1 MTWLLTFMKPS
12 DFIGLIERSVF
23 ANADSLDLVRRL
35 LVIQKVMI
43 SRIGVK
49 IPFNP
54 GPTLKSPSLGQGNG
68 LDFQSLLKGK
78 LEEFQP
84 LERMIIQVLSQALD
98 SLLAQGDPKNGE
110 TFLAP
115 PLFFPS
121 EENTGPQIQDPLSK
135 IETPVEPSESLQK
148 KQDFDR
154 IVQEAGEKYGVESSL
169 IRAVIQTESSG
180 NPLAVSPAGAQGLMQ
195 LMPKT
200 AAELGVRDSF
210 DPAQNITGGTR
221 YLRRL
226 LDRYQ
231 GDRKLALA
239 AYNWG
244 MGNVENRLEA
254 MPRETR
260 KYILKVEDLYHRF
273 STA

>member
-1 MTWLLTFMKPS
+1 MF
-12 DFIGLIERSVF
+12 
-23 ANADSLDLVRRL
+23 SLDLVRSL
-35 LVIQKVMI
+35 LTIQKVMI
-43 SRIGVK
+43 SK
-49 IPFNP
+49 ISARVALSPEP
-54 GPTLKSPSLGQGNG
+54 EAKSLSSGQGNG
-68 LDFQSLLKGK
+68 LDFHALLKGK

-84 LERMIIQVLSQALD
+84 LDRMIIEVLSGVLD
-98 SLLAQGDPKNGE
+98 SLLAQGESKNGE

-121 EENTGPQIQDPLSK
+121 KENGGLQIQKSHSEFEVPL
-135 IETPVEPSESLQK
+135 EPSENLQK
-148 KQDFDR
+148 QQDFDR

-169 IRAVIQTESSG
+169 IKAVIQTESSG

-200 AAELGVRDSF
+200 AVELGVRDPF
-210 DPAQNITGGTR
+210 DPAQNILGGTY

-244 MGNVENRLEA
+244 MGNVENRLES

-260 KYILKVEDLYHRF
+260 NYILKVENLYQTYLR
-273 STA
+273 A

>member
-1 MTWLLTFMKPS
+1 
-12 DFIGLIERSVF
+12 
-23 ANADSLDLVRRL
+23 
-35 LVIQKVMI
+35 MI
-43 SRIGVK
+43 TRIDAK

-68 LDFQSLLKGK
+68 LDFQSLLKEK
-78 LEEFQP
+78 LEDFQP

-98 SLLAQGDPKNGE
+98 SLLAQGDSMNGGA
-110 TFLAP
+110 FLAP
-115 PLFFPS
+115 PLFLPMEKDAS
-121 EENTGPQIQDPLSK
+121 PQIQESLSK
-135 IETPVEPSESLQK
+135 METPAKPSGNLQI

-180 NPLAVSPAGAQGLMQ
+180 NPLAVSRVGAQGLMQ

-200 AAELGVRDSF
+200 AADLGVQDSF
-210 DPAQNITGGTR
+210 DPVQNITGGTR

-260 KYILKVEDLYHRF
+260 NYILKVESLYQKF
-273 STA
+273 SRV

>member
-1 MTWLLTFMKPS
+1 
-12 DFIGLIERSVF
+12 
-23 ANADSLDLVRRL
+23 
-35 LVIQKVMI
+35 MI
-43 SRIGVK
+43 NKIDAKAAFNLEPAVK
-49 IPFNP
+49 SASS
-54 GPTLKSPSLGQGNG
+54 GGGNG
-68 LDFQSLLKGK
+68 LDFHSLLKGK

-84 LERMIIQVLSQALD
+84 LDRMIIGILSQALD
-98 SLLAQGDPKNGE
+98 SFLSQGDLKNSE

-115 PLFFPS
+115 ALFFPLKDS
-121 EENTGPQIQDPLSK
+121 A
-135 IETPVEPSESLQK
+135 VEPSPSLLSEFEVPEEPSENLQK
-148 KQDFDR
+148 KQDFDQV
-154 IVQEAGEKYGVESSL
+154 IQAAGEKHGVDSAL
-169 IRAVIQTESSG
+169 IRAVVQTESSG

-200 AAELGVRDSF
+200 AAELGVRDPF
-210 DPAQNITGGTR
+210 DPGQNIMGGTR

-244 MGNVENRLEA
+244 MGNVETRPEA

-260 KYILKVEDLYHRF
+260 NYILKVEDLYHRF

>member
-1 MTWLLTFMKPS
+1 M
-12 DFIGLIERSVF
+12 LI
-23 ANADSLDLVRRL
+23 
-35 LVIQKVMI
+35 IQKVMI
-43 SRIGVK
+43 SRIGAK

-54 GPTLKSPSLGQGNG
+54 GSTLKSPSLGQGNG

-98 SLLAQGDPKNGE
+98 SLLAQSDSKNGE

-121 EENTGPQIQDPLSK
+121 EENIGPQIQEPLSK
-135 IETPVEPSESLQK
+135 IEAPVEPSENLQQ

-180 NPLAVSPAGAQGLMQ
+180 NPLAVSRAGAQGLMQ

-260 KYILKVEDLYHRF
+260 NYILKVEDLYQ
-273 STA
+273 SYSKV